1 MIMYDVSLHLDVDV
15 LLLLRLVD
23 LLLLLVDHGL
33 EVVLVVLEQHALL
46 LIEPL
51 VLLLLAKL
59 RKENAFQE
67 IRKSGPVTFYIPNK
81 DP

>member
-1 MIMYDVSLHLDVDV
+1 M
-15 LLLLRLVD
+15 LLLLCLVD

-59 RKENAFQE
+59 RKENAVQE

>member
-1 MIMYDVSLHLDVDV
+1 MIMHDVISNLDVDV
-15 LLLLRLVD
+15 LLFLRLVD

-59 RKENAFQE
+59 KGNRSIIAA
-67 IRKSGPVTFYIPNK
+67 NK
-81 DP
+81 TLQ